1 MIVKCNINK
10 CSYPPLVLPY
20 LSTEEADIDDVVVSK
35 DCYTIDSKIDG
46 YCITKG
52 RDYIVY
58 GILFYKDQIRYLIC
72 NDNNM
77 PGFFPSILFRITEP
91 YVWFDWEVNEYTIES
106 EKMMIMGYSAITET
120 YEDLRDLIDNKADAV
135 DKFLDYKYKEQN
147 WHSRSKPR
155 TE

>member
-1 MIVKCNINK
+1 MIVKCNVNK

-20 LSTEEADIDDVVVSK
+20 LLTDELDHETIVTSRAG
-35 DCYTIDSKIDG
+35 YTINRDFSG
-46 YCITKG
+46 YCITEG

-58 GILFYKDQIRYLIC
+58 GILFYKDQIRYLIA
-72 NDNNM
+72 DDENM

-91 YVWFDWEVNEYTIES
+91 YVWFDWEVNEYTVES

-135 DKFLDYKYKEQN
+135 GKFLDYKYKEQN